1 MKRLIDFLWKNS
13 SKRDR
18 RKFSIVVLATFI
30 SSLLEIVSIGMVIPV
45 ISILINPE
53 KVFAKNVFDF
63 LNTYLGLTDKG
74 QIVTYFI
81 LFFVFVIIFS
91 ALFRIFTIR
100 LSANFSFSFGAFIS
114 GKVYANILR
123 RDFAEH
129 KNINSSEDIS
139 KIITKITVVIQSLI
153 FPVVMLGSAVFMFFV
168 IFLTFSLVNV
178 WLTLSLSIGLCFI
191 YLMITIMFKK
201 NLKENSIVISARQD
215 QQIKNVQESI
225 SMIRDIIIDNTHSY
239 YEGKYLDIEN
249 SLRERQASNIYV
261 AQAPRFLIEAIS
273 IVFLM
278 FFFYVAVFL
287 LNLIEKDMVLPT
299 FITVAVAL
307 QKILPIAQQ
316 AYRSWANIEGNK
328 QSLYDVMTVI
338 ESKSKS
344 IPLCSG
350 IGKFD
355 KDIVFNNISYKYPGE
370 TKNVLEKISL
380 KITKGERIGIIGET
394 GSGKS
399 TLIDVLMG
407 LLSPSDGQF
416 LVDGCEVN
424 RANVAGWY
432 KKISHVP
439 QSVPIIDAD
448 LQANITFGSEQG
460 SPDENRIQEVID
472 ACCLS
477 GMFDSSTEVKSKTLG
492 ENGKKISGGQRQRV
506 GIARCLYKRAD
517 VIVLDEATSAL
528 DSQTEDIIMNN
539 LYSLDYSPTIIMIAH
554 RVSTLRHCDMIIK
567 INDGKIEKIGTY
579 DDVVGG
585 LDGY

>member
-1 MKRLIDFLWKNS
+1 LKRLIDFLWKNS